1 MTSCHAAVSGESH
14 TQNSWGWN
22 ADRTAHA
29 HIFVYI
35 AGTAYTAYRVTG
47 YRVTGYRVDPGALRT
62 ERAGSGGDPKQ
73 QPSMEQYHI
82 LGRVGEGAH
91 GVVLKAKHLK
101 VRVQLPDLVGSIK
114 SHLCKPRVVM
124 ICTFEVY
131 ISYVSDQTDWGVGCA
146 EESSSEKA

>member
-1 MTSCHAAVSGESH
+1 MFRVLKKNCGY
-14 TQNSWGWN
+14 
-22 ADRTAHA
+22 DPRTGRP
-29 HIFVYI
+29 V
-35 AGTAYTAYRVTG
+35 RE
-47 YRVTGYRVDPGALRT
+47 RDPGVT
-62 ERAGSGGDPKQ
+62 PSQ

-124 ICTFEVY
+124 ICTFDNVC
-131 ISYVSDQTDWGVGCA
+131 ISHVSDQADWGVGCA

>member
-1 MTSCHAAVSGESH
+1 M
-14 TQNSWGWN
+14 
-22 ADRTAHA
+22 RTC
-29 HIFVYI
+29 FVYI
-35 AGTAYTAYRVTG
+35 SGTAYTAYRVPR
-47 YRVTGYRVDPGALRT
+47 YPDRRVTRYRVDPGALRT

-124 ICTFEVY
+124 ICTFDKLCVY